1 MKRFVISLL
10 LACLM
15 IYAEAQKLEEI
26 FVKMP
31 DDLIVQLEEAW
42 RKDLVV
48 LYKSGKPA
56 TLENTMQGRS
66 TLQMMTNDYL
76 LVQTTEHSVVELKLL
91 PLVNNTY
98 IICMI
103 ESVYGPLADSRVSF
117 YSTEWELLSSDGLFV
132 PVTGDWFF
140 KEDADRMS
148 SEFLDVV
155 SQLDMD
161 LVKYSLNSENTNLT
175 AEYMTLQY
183 IDDEYQKKAKPF
195 LKTNP
200 KIYEWKSGRFE

>member
-15 IYAEAQKLEEI
+15 ICAEAQKLEEF

-31 DDLIVQLEEAW
+31 DDLIAQLEEAW
-42 RKDLVV
+42 RKDLVGI
-48 LYKSGKPA
+48 YKSGKHA

-66 TLQMMTNDYL
+66 ILQMLTDNYL
-76 LVQTTEHSVVELKLL
+76 LIQSTERSVVELKLL

-103 ESVYGPLADSRVSF
+103 ETVYGPLADSRVSF
-117 YSTEWELLSSDGLFV
+117 YSTEWELLPSDGLFV
-132 PVTGDWFF
+132 PVTGDWFLR
-140 KEDADRMS
+140 EDADRMS

-155 SQLDMD
+155 SQLDIN
-161 LVKYSLNSENTNLT
+161 LVKYSLSAENTILT

-200 KIYEWKSGRFE
+200 KKYEWKSGRFE